1 MTQQHAS
8 PDAATSGAR
17 TLDDEFTERLTAHI
31 VEHVSLDRKATIEPE
46 TNLLLTGLV
55 DSLGVMLIID
65 WIEGDLGISI
75 HPGDVVLEN
84 FLTVQAMVDFARTQ

>member
-1 MTQQHAS
+1 MTTPQARA
-8 PDAATSGAR
+8 DAASSGR
-17 TLDDEFTERLTAHI
+17 PVDDAFVDRLTDHI
-31 VEHVSLDRKATIEPE
+31 VQHVSLDRKVPIEPD

-65 WIEGDLGISI
+65 WIEDDLGIAI

-84 FLTVQAMVDFARTQ
+84 FLTVQAMVDFVRTR

>member
-8 PDAATSGAR
+8 ADAATLGGR
-17 TLDDEFTERLTAHI
+17 ILDDGFTERLTAHI
-31 VEHVSLDRKATIEPE
+31 VEHVALDRKATIEPE

-65 WIEGDLGISI
+65 WIESDLDISI